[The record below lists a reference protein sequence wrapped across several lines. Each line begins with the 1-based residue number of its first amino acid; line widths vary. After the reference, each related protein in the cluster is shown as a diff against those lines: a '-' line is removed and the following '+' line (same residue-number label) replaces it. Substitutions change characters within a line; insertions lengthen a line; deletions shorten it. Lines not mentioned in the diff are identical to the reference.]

1 MRPDPV
7 AKATAEREGV
17 DIRLYKV
24 IYSAIE
30 DVSAA
35 MKGMLDP
42 IFEEKVLGHAE
53 VRQIFK
59 ASGIGNIAGSYI
71 LDGIFERGCKCR
83 ITREGE
89 QIFDGALASLKRF
102 KDDVKEVKTGYECGL
117 VFEGFNDIAEFDQI
131 EAYKM
136 VEVPR

>member
-1 MRPDPV
+1 M
-7 AKATAEREGV
+7 AKASAEREGV

-59 ASGIGNIAGSYI
+59 ASGVGNIAGSYI

-102 KDDVKEVKTGYECGL
+102 KDDVKEVKTGFECGL